1 MRDTLALLMDLHT
14 RDRRFSLSNL
24 YFSFIQR
31 RKLSDRL
38 LFNTAVIAV
47 FVSTL
52 FAIATVNSLFTTSV
66 PTKGGTLVEGI
77 VGTPRFV
84 NPILAMNRADHDMVA
99 LIYSGLVKLN
109 EKGELVEDIAESIQL
124 SEDGKTYHVVLRKGV
139 HFHNGSELKARDI
152 VFTIALIQNP
162 ELKSPLRGNWDG
174 VVVEEVNEYE
184 LNIVLEEAY
193 APFMENLTVGILPR
207 ELWDELPI
215 EQIPFSGNNTQPIGT
230 GPYMVTDVL
239 RNKSGLI
246 NAYKLGAF
254 TNTNITPNI
263 TTLVFNFYQ
272 NEDEL
277 LQALADRHIGSTPSV
292 STENFS
298 KIDSETYSII
308 KSPLP
313 RTFSIYFNQNK
324 SAALRD
330 KSARQALSMV
340 IDRAALVQKVVTGY
354 GTPALSPVP
363 TGFLNGTTTS
373 LQNTST
379 TTINIIEKAQ
389 SILRDGGWKKTDA
402 GTWEKEIDKNK
413 VTLAFTLSTA
423 NSQLFDQT
431 ASYVAE
437 VWKSIG
443 VEVTVSQFE
452 QTDLVQAVIRPRDFD
467 ALLYGADIGRQVDLY
482 PFWHSSQKND
492 PGLNIAQYTNID
504 VDARLQQLRTLQ
516 DPTART
522 QNIEKIVSI
531 INDDAPAVFL
541 YSPTFAYVL
550 DKSVTASPF
559 MKLSKS
565 SERFANIAAWH
576 IKSDNV
582 WPIFSQ

>member
-1 MRDTLALLMDLHT
+1 MDLQT
-14 RDRRFSLSNL
+14 PKRRFSLSNI
-24 YFSFIQR
+24 YFSFIER

-38 LFNTAVIAV
+38 LFNTAVVAF
-47 FVSTL
+47 FVSGL
-52 FAIATVNSLFTTSV
+52 FAVAAINDVFTTSV
-66 PTKGGTLVEGI
+66 PTQGGTLVEGI
-77 VGTPRFV
+77 VGVPRFV
-84 NPILAMNRADHDMVA
+84 NPVLAINRADHDMVA

-109 EKGELVEDIAESIQL
+109 DTGELVPDLAESIQL
-124 SEDGKTYHVVLRKGV
+124 SEDGKTYHVFLRKGV
-139 HFHNGSELKARDI
+139 RFHNGLELQARD
-152 VFTIALIQNP
+152 VAYTIALIQNP

-174 VVVEEVNEYE
+174 VIVEEVGEFE

-215 EQIPFSGNNTQPIGT
+215 EQVPFSGNNTQPVGT

-246 NAYKLGAF
+246 NAYKLNAF
-254 TNTNITPNI
+254 TNTNTPNI

-277 LQALADRHIGSTPSV
+277 LQALSEKEIGSSPSV
-292 STENFS
+292 STENIA
-298 KIDSETYSII
+298 KIDQGTYKVIESQ
-308 KSPLP
+308 LP
-313 RTFSIYFNQNK
+313 RTFAVYFNQNK

-330 KSARQALSMV
+330 QSARKALSLV
-340 IDRAALVQKVVTGY
+340 IDRDALIEKVVQGY
-354 GTPALSPVP
+354 GTPTASPIP
-363 TGFLNGTTTS
+363 PGFLDTQASTTATNATTS
-373 LQNTST
+373 
-379 TTINIIEKAQ
+379 INIIEKAQ
-389 SILRDGGWKKTDA
+389 SILRDGGWIKTEA
-402 GTWEKEIDKNK
+402 GTWEKEIDKSK
-413 VTLAFTLSTA
+413 VKLSLTLSTA

-431 ASYVAE
+431 ATYVAE

-452 QTDLVQAVIRPRDFD
+452 QTDLVQGVIRPRDFD

-504 VDARLQQLRTLQ
+504 VDARLLKMRTLT
-516 DPTART
+516 DPA
-522 QNIEKIVSI
+522 EKIANMKRIASI
-531 INDDAPAVFL
+531 IQDDAPAVFL
-541 YSPTFAYVL
+541 FSPTFLYVL
-550 DKSVTASPF
+550 DRSVTASPF
-559 MKLSKS
+559 MKQSRS

-582 WPIFSQ
+582 WPIFSNTN